1 MIESRLEE
9 HTLATACFEAFEHK
23 DGIITVVDAKHCL
36 QHLHEEKPEGVEN
49 EAVEQLAFADR
60 IIVNKTDLVRELSWN
75 VCKIPLQKALHCG
88 WFDVICV
95 IAICYC
101 LFRSLLIFQH
111 PLEKELRFTG
121 HRGRA
126 FRAHSRGSKDQWC
139 CTYDLH
145 SEPCLHQVE
154 LLQFDVLTLK

>member
-60 IIVNKTDLVRELSWN
+60 IIINKTDLVRELSWN
-75 VCKIPLQKALHCG
+75 VANFP
-88 WFDVICV
+88 
-95 IAICYC
+95 
-101 LFRSLLIFQH
+101 
-111 PLEKELRFTG
+111 
-121 HRGRA
+121 
-126 FRAHSRGSKDQWC
+126 SKQ
-139 CTYDLH
+139 
-145 SEPCLHQVE
+145 PCIVDGLMSFV
-154 LLQFDVLTLK
+154 